1 MVETANSGKW
11 VGRAHSGKFEQH
23 HLDIETDFCPHTPV
37 ETAFPEE
44 PHTHTPVE
52 TLRCFS
58 RCFNCSVLF
67 SLHQLHFLK
76 KRYHR
81 FAT

>member
-44 PHTHTPVE
+44 PHTHT
-52 TLRCFS
+52 C
-58 RCFNCSVLF
+58 
-67 SLHQLHFLK
+67 
-76 KRYHR
+76 
-81 FAT
+81 